1 MNVRID
7 KELTKKVVL
16 SLVFV
21 VFSLVASASI
31 GYTAFDIKNWQYSRD
46 INIPQSEDFVKII
59 LPDNVSAG
67 GSNFSDIRIMTED
80 GIEVPYFLTKNPVIR
95 GGEVAT
101 RILDQTVVNGSTEF
115 ILDTGEQGR
124 VHTGLRF
131 ELLPQNFRRMVAV
144 YSSTSLSPLNSSSW
158 NIVTNKAFVF
168 KFTDPYTE
176 FSSGKN
182 NIDFSANTSRYLKVV
197 IGGGTEGPV
206 SVSSATAY
214 GDTRIDVPSYEKD
227 VSVSIFNNPNKKT
240 TEITL
245 DLGENGNITNSI
257 ILNSS
262 DRNFSRRVI
271 IESSNKDTSSWKLV
285 AEGSVS
291 NISTSLFSGS
301 SLQVTYPEQ
310 KTRYIRA
317 SIVNDDNRPLAIG
330 NTARVLGPIISA
342 IFETRSNESY
352 RLYYGNSTA
361 RQPVYDIARISSY
374 IETNKLSEGLLGS
387 EITNPLYVAPVAPA
401 VPFTEANRTLLNVF
415 LVIVVLLIGAG
426 IGWYLYSYMKGWSN
440 IQGPRSDIGV

>member
-1 MNVRID
+1 MNIKID
-7 KELTKKVVL
+7 KELTKRIAL
-16 SLVFV
+16 SLVI
-21 VFSLVASASI
+21 VFSLVISASI
-31 GYTAFDIKNWQYSRD
+31 SYAAFDIKNWQYSRD
-46 INIPQSEDFVKII
+46 IGVPQSEDFVKIV

-67 GSNFSDIRIMTED
+67 GSNFSDIRIITQD
-80 GIEVPYFLTKNPVIR
+80 DIEVPYFLTKNPVIR

-144 YSSTSLSPLNSSSW
+144 YSSASLLPLNSSSW
-158 NIVTNKAFVF
+158 NIVTNKGFVF
-168 KFTDPYTE
+168 KFTDPYTG

-182 NIDFSANTSRYLKVV
+182 YIDFPANTSRYLKVV
-197 IGGGTEGPV
+197 IDGGAEGPV
-206 SVSSATAY
+206 PVPRATIY
-214 GDTRIDVPSYEKD
+214 GDTRIDVPFYEKD
-227 VSVSIFNNPNKKT
+227 VSVGIFNNSNKKT

-245 DLGENGNITNSI
+245 DLGENGHITNAI
-257 ILNSS
+257 VLNSS

-271 IESSNKDTSSWKLV
+271 IESSNESTSSWKYV

-301 SLQVTYPEQ
+301 SLQITYPEQ

-317 SIVNDDNRPLAIG
+317 SMVNDDNRPLAIG

-342 IFETRSNESY
+342 IFETRENESY
-352 RLYYGNSTA
+352 RLYYGNPTA

-374 IETNKLSEGLLGS
+374 IETNKLSAGSLGS
-387 EITNPLYVAPVAPA
+387 EIINPLYVAPPAPV
-401 VPFTEANRTLLNVF
+401 VPFTEANRSLLNVF

-426 IGWYLYSYMKGWSN
+426 IGWYLYSYMRN
-440 IQGPRSDIGV
+440 

>member
-197 IGGGTEGPV
+197 IG
-206 SVSSATAY
+206 
-214 GDTRIDVPSYEKD
+214 
-227 VSVSIFNNPNKKT
+227 
-240 TEITL
+240 
-245 DLGENGNITNSI
+245 
-257 ILNSS
+257 
-262 DRNFSRRVI
+262 
-271 IESSNKDTSSWKLV
+271 
-285 AEGSVS
+285 
-291 NISTSLFSGS
+291 
-301 SLQVTYPEQ
+301 
-310 KTRYIRA
+310 
-317 SIVNDDNRPLAIG
+317 
-330 NTARVLGPIISA
+330 
-342 IFETRSNESY
+342 
-352 RLYYGNSTA
+352 
-361 RQPVYDIARISSY
+361 
-374 IETNKLSEGLLGS
+374 
-387 EITNPLYVAPVAPA
+387 
-401 VPFTEANRTLLNVF
+401 
-415 LVIVVLLIGAG
+415 
-426 IGWYLYSYMKGWSN
+426 
-440 IQGPRSDIGV
+440 

>member
-1 MNVRID
+1 MNMKID
-7 KELTKKVVL
+7 KQLTRKVVL

-21 VFSLVASASI
+21 LFGLVISAPTS
-31 GYTAFDIKNWQYSRD
+31 YATFDIKSWQYMR
-46 INIPQSEDFVKII
+46 NIESPQSEGFIKII

-67 GSNFSDIRIMTED
+67 GSNFFDIRIMAQD
-80 GIEVPYFLTKNPVIR
+80 GIEVPYFLTRNSVIR

-101 RILDQTVVNGSTEF
+101 RILDQTVIGESTEF

-131 ELLPQNFRRMVAV
+131 ELSPNNFRRMVIV
-144 YSSTSLSPLNSSSW
+144 YSSASLLPLNSLSW
-158 NIVTNKAFVF
+158 NVVTNKSFVF
-168 KFTDPYTE
+168 KFTDPYTG

-182 NIDFSANTSRYLKVV
+182 YIDFSANTSRYLKVV
-197 IGGGTEGPV
+197 IGGGMEGPV

-227 VSVSIFNNPNKKT
+227 VSAGIFNNPTKKT

-245 DLGENGNITNSI
+245 DLGENGHITNAI

-271 IESSNKDTSSWKLV
+271 IESSNEATSSWKYV
-285 AEGSVS
+285 GEGSVS

-301 SLQVTYPEQ
+301 SLQVAYSEQ
-310 KTRYIRA
+310 KTRYIRV

-342 IFETRSNESY
+342 IFETRPNESY
-352 RLYYGNSTA
+352 RLYYGNPSA
-361 RQPVYDIARISSY
+361 GMPVYDIARISTY
-374 IETNKLSEGLLGS
+374 IETNKLSSGSLGS
-387 EITNPLYVAPVAPA
+387 EIMNPLYVTPLPPV

-415 LVIVVLLIGAG
+415 LVITVILIGAG
-426 IGWYLYSYMKGWSN
+426 IGWYLYSYMKGRAN
-440 IQGPRSDIGV
+440 IQGPRADIGV